1 MIQKMMVS
9 TAIAVALTF
18 AAQAKEAAKSTS
30 PVAVSTAS
38 YQQMPVRDKKGKIKR
53 DKHGKPIL
61 KWVRATRVVPGTI
74 VRYIDTVTNHTDKAL
89 SQVAIKNPINPHLS
103 YVAKTAR
110 CETGCEVYYSVDDG
124 RTFGKP
130 DTLYIKDKQGK
141 KHRAQPK
148 HYNAV
153 KWVIA
158 EVPAQGSV
166 KVEFKAKL
174 K

>member
-30 PVAVSTAS
+30 PVTVSTAS

-74 VRYIDTVTNHTDKAL
+74 VRYIDTVTN
-89 SQVAIKNPINPHLS
+89 QPHGQS
-103 YVAKTAR
+103 P
-110 CETGCEVYYSVDDG
+110 ESGGDQ
-124 RTFGKP
+124 KP
-130 DTLYIKDKQGK
+130 D
-141 KHRAQPK
+141 QPAPELCRQ
-148 HYNAV
+148 NRPV
-153 KWVIA
+153 
-158 EVPAQGSV
+158 
-166 KVEFKAKL
+166 
-174 K
+174 